1 MTAEAESKNDKE
13 YAEAFEQIR
22 ELAQAMSA
30 LYDNAYQV
38 YSDMVSSVLN
48 DWITEEK
55 DIEHIMDGLLD
66 FCEDERFL
74 KLYKDLCRHVYYHYP
89 KMVGE
94 HVALFRLLFMERGEE
109 IE

>member
-1 MTAEAESKNDKE
+1 MTTEAESKNSNE
-13 YAEAFEQIR
+13 YSEALEQIR

-66 FCEDERFL
+66 YCEDERFL
-74 KLYKDLCRHVYYHYP
+74 QLYKNLCRHVYNHYP
-89 KMVGE
+89 KLVGE
-94 HVALFRLLFMERGEE
+94 HIALFRAQFMERGEE

>member
-1 MTAEAESKNDKE
+1 MTAEAESKNNNGYSE
-13 YAEAFEQIR
+13 SLEQIR
-22 ELAQAMSA
+22 ELAQTMSV
-30 LYDNAYQV
+30 LYDNAYHV
-38 YSDMVSSVLN
+38 YSDIVSSVLN
-48 DWITEEK
+48 DCITGEK

-66 FCEDERFL
+66 FCEDDRFI

-109 IE
+109 IQ